1 MHPASTAA
9 MHDIVFAIRV
19 FPPTITERSP
29 LATSVAP
36 PLTGGRDAGDDPST
50 NMAPSSR
57 RPLVI
62 AGPRGAR
69 IVE

>member
-1 MHPASTAA
+1 

-36 PLTGGRDAGDDPST
+36 PVTGGHDAGEEP
-50 NMAPSSR
+50 AAGLVPSSR

-62 AGPRGAR
+62 VTPYGTS
-69 IVE
+69 IIE